1 MQENT
6 EPKEK
11 EERNAKKEAD
21 VKKSIIP
28 LDERMTMFTQLLREK
43 QVNNLVVF
51 FFFFAKIHLNAPL
64 SQKSFFFTCMNSNA
78 ISDDWLNLDTKCN
91 TPFSSK
97 FSPL

>member
-51 FFFFAKIHLNAPL
+51 FVVFF
-64 SQKSFFFTCMNSNA
+64 C
-78 ISDDWLNLDTKCN
+78 
-91 TPFSSK
+91 
-97 FSPL
+97 